1 MMKLKRP
8 VAALLAAVLL
18 LGLLT
23 GCHRENGVSFR
34 VAMGSVPA
42 TLDPALA
49 ATDEEKTV
57 VSHLFE
63 NLMKLQSDGNGGTT
77 AVNGVARSYQC
88 DTTAEGQETYT
99 FKLRS
104 SAAWSDGTK
113 VTAQDFVY
121 AWKRLVD
128 PATGSKNARILD
140 MVAGYSAA
148 RTGEDALQVSAP
160 DDETF
165 VVVLSGRCPYFIDS
179 VCTAAATLPVQSAAA
194 AQENWSMSPDTL
206 VTNGPYTV
214 ASWENDTMLLQ
225 QTDGYHDARRLGPES
240 ISFRFT
246 ADAKTANSLF
256 EKGDADFV
264 LGLTDEAVAKKMD
277 SWMPDYYPETSV
289 VLLNQLS
296 DLTSNENV
304 RRAMGLVID
313 RNAIAE
319 LLGSRTHLAAE
330 GLVTWGIRSTT
341 GGQFRDFGSA
351 VDNDSENYEK
361 NCQTAQELMEEAG
374 YTATKLKSLTPVI
387 MLYESD
393 GTADSLALLLQKT
406 WKEKLGLSVTL
417 KGVSSEEITQ
427 ALERGE
433 YTLAALRVTSDRND
447 ATGFLNRW
455 RMGEEDNY
463 ANFTSSA
470 YDMLLRVAAV
480 SASQEARD
488 AYLEDAERLL
498 IEKGNVIPMYCS
510 TRSWSLSESLPEC
523 LATAWAGTS
532 SPVCIRRVSKS
543 IMRSSGTKALCRF

>member
-179 VCTAAATLPVQSAAA
+179 VCTAAATMPVQSAAA

-214 ASWENDTMLLQ
+214 ASWENGTMLLQ
-225 QTDGYHDARRLGPES
+225 QTDGYYDARRLGPES

-427 ALERGE
+427 ALKRGE

-510 TRSWSLSESLPEC
+510 TRSWSLSESFTGVFGDGLGRYFFTGVHK
-523 LATAWAGTS
+523 A
-532 SPVCIRRVSKS
+532 SK
-543 IMRSSGTKALCRF
+543 

>member
-128 PATGSKNARILD
+128 PATGSKTARILD

-510 TRSWSLSESLPEC
+510 TRSWSLSESFTGVFGDGLGRYFFTGVHK
-523 LATAWAGTS
+523 A
-532 SPVCIRRVSKS
+532 SK
-543 IMRSSGTKALCRF
+543 

>member
-18 LGLLT
+18 LGLLS

-63 NLMKLQSDGNGGTT
+63 NLMKLQSDGSGGTT

-128 PATGSKNARILD
+128 PLTGSKNARILD

-165 VVVLSGRCPYFIDS
+165 VVALSGRCPYFIDS
-179 VCTAAATLPVQSAAA
+179 VCTAAATMPVQSAAA
-194 AQENWSMSPDTL
+194 ARENWSMSPDTL

-225 QTDGYHDARRLGPES
+225 QTDGYHDARRLGPEI

-264 LGLTDEAVAKKMD
+264 LGLTDEAVAKKID

-361 NCQTAQELMEEAG
+361 NCQTAQELMKEAG
-374 YTATKLKSLTPVI
+374 YTAAKLKSLTPVI

-510 TRSWSLSESLPEC
+510 TRSWSLSESFTGVFGDGLGRYFFTGVHK
-523 LATAWAGTS
+523 A
-532 SPVCIRRVSKS
+532 SK
-543 IMRSSGTKALCRF
+543 

>member
-179 VCTAAATLPVQSAAA
+179 VCTAAATMPVQSAAA
-194 AQENWSMSPDTL
+194 AQENWSMSLDTM

-225 QTDGYHDARRLGPES
+225 QTDGYYDARRLGPES

-304 RRAMGLVID
+304 RWAMGLVID

-374 YTATKLKSLTPVI
+374 YTATNLKSLTPVI

-510 TRSWSLSESLPEC
+510 TRSWSLSESFTGVFGDGLGRYFFTGVHK
-523 LATAWAGTS
+523 A
-532 SPVCIRRVSKS
+532 SK
-543 IMRSSGTKALCRF
+543 

>member
-225 QTDGYHDARRLGPES
+225 QTDGYYDARRLGPES

-406 WKEKLGLSVTL
+406 WKEKLGLIVTL
-417 KGVSSEEITQ
+417 KAVSSEEITQ

-470 YDMLLRVAAV
+470 YDMLLREAAV

-510 TRSWSLSESLPEC
+510 TRSWSLSESFTGVFGDGLGRYFFTGVHK
-523 LATAWAGTS
+523 A
-532 SPVCIRRVSKS
+532 SK
-543 IMRSSGTKALCRF
+543 

>member
-18 LGLLT
+18 LGLLS

-63 NLMKLQSDGNGGTT
+63 NLMKLQSDGSGGTT

-113 VTAQDFVY
+113 VTAQAFVY

-165 VVVLSGRCPYFIDS
+165 VVALSGRCPYFIDS
-179 VCTAAATLPVQSAAA
+179 VCTAAATMPVQSAAA

-264 LGLTDEAVAKKMD
+264 LGLTDEAVAKKID

-361 NCQTAQELMEEAG
+361 NCQTAQELMKEAG

-510 TRSWSLSESLPEC
+510 TRSWSLSESFTGVFGDGLGRYFFTGVHK
-523 LATAWAGTS
+523 A
-532 SPVCIRRVSKS
+532 SK
-543 IMRSSGTKALCRF
+543 

>member
-18 LGLLT
+18 LGLLS

-63 NLMKLQSDGNGGTT
+63 NLMKLQSDGSGGTT

-165 VVVLSGRCPYFIDS
+165 VVALSGRCPYFIDS
-179 VCTAAATLPVQSAAA
+179 VCTAAATMPVQSAAA

-264 LGLTDEAVAKKMD
+264 LGLTDEAVAKKID

-319 LLGSRTHLAAE
+319 LLGFRTHLAAE

-361 NCQTAQELMEEAG
+361 NCQTAQELMKEAG

-510 TRSWSLSESLPEC
+510 TRSWSLSESFTGVFGDGLGRYFFTGVHK
-523 LATAWAGTS
+523 A
-532 SPVCIRRVSKS
+532 SK
-543 IMRSSGTKALCRF
+543 

>member
-18 LGLLT
+18 LGLLS

-63 NLMKLQSDGNGGTT
+63 NLMKLQSDGSGGTT

-165 VVVLSGRCPYFIDS
+165 VVALSGRCPYFIDS
-179 VCTAAATLPVQSAAA
+179 VCTAAATMPVQSAAA

-264 LGLTDEAVAKKMD
+264 LGLTDEAVAKKID

-510 TRSWSLSESLPEC
+510 TRSWSLSESFTGVFGDGLGRYFFTGVHK
-523 LATAWAGTS
+523 A
-532 SPVCIRRVSKS
+532 SK
-543 IMRSSGTKALCRF
+543 

>member
-18 LGLLT
+18 LGLLS

-63 NLMKLQSDGNGGTT
+63 NLMKLQSDGSGGTT

-165 VVVLSGRCPYFIDS
+165 VVALSGRCPYFIDS
-179 VCTAAATLPVQSAAA
+179 VCTAAATMPVQSAAA

-264 LGLTDEAVAKKMD
+264 LGLTDEAVAKKID

-361 NCQTAQELMEEAG
+361 NCQTAQELMKEAG

-387 MLYESD
+387 ILYESD

-510 TRSWSLSESLPEC
+510 TRSWSLSESFTGVFGDGLGRYFFTGVHK
-523 LATAWAGTS
+523 A
-532 SPVCIRRVSKS
+532 SK
-543 IMRSSGTKALCRF
+543 

>member
-256 EKGDADFV
+256 EKGDEDFV

-510 TRSWSLSESLPEC
+510 TRSWSLSESFTGVFGDGLGRYFFTGVHK
-523 LATAWAGTS
+523 A
-532 SPVCIRRVSKS
+532 SK
-543 IMRSSGTKALCRF
+543 

>member
-1 MMKLKRP
+1 MTKLKRP

-63 NLMKLQSDGNGGTT
+63 NLMKLQSDGSGGTR

-104 SAAWSDGTK
+104 SAVWSDGTK

-121 AWKRLVD
+121 AWKRLAD

-165 VVVLSGRCPYFIDS
+165 VVALSGRCPYFIDS
-179 VCTAAATLPVQSAAA
+179 VCTAAATMPVQSAAA

-246 ADAKTANSLF
+246 ADAKTANSLY

-264 LGLTDEAVAKKMD
+264 LGLTDEAVAKKID

-361 NCQTAQELMEEAG
+361 NCQTAQELMKEAG
-374 YTATKLKSLTPVI
+374 YTATKLTSLAPVI

-393 GTADSLALLLQKT
+393 GTTDSLALLLQKT

-455 RMGEEDNY
+455 RMGVEDNY

-480 SASQEARD
+480 STSQEARD

-510 TRSWSLSESLPEC
+510 TRSWSLSDSFTGVFGDGLGRYFFTGVHK
-523 LATAWAGTS
+523 A
-532 SPVCIRRVSKS
+532 SK
-543 IMRSSGTKALCRF
+543 

>member
-225 QTDGYHDARRLGPES
+225 QTDGYYEARRLGPES

-510 TRSWSLSESLPEC
+510 TRSWSLSESFTGVFGDGLGRYFFTGVHK
-523 LATAWAGTS
+523 A
-532 SPVCIRRVSKS
+532 SK
-543 IMRSSGTKALCRF
+543 

>member
-18 LGLLT
+18 LGLLA

-34 VAMGSVPA
+34 VAMGSVPV

-63 NLMKLQSDGNGGTT
+63 NLMKLQSDGSGGTT

-128 PATGSKNARILD
+128 PLTGSKNARILD

-165 VVVLSGRCPYFIDS
+165 VVALSGRCPYFIDS
-179 VCTAAATLPVQSAAA
+179 VCTAAATMPVQSAAA
-194 AQENWSMSPDTL
+194 AQENWPMSPDTL

-256 EKGDADFV
+256 EKGDTDFV
-264 LGLTDEAVAKKMD
+264 LGLTDEAVAKKID

-417 KGVSSEEITQ
+417 KGVSGEEITQ

-498 IEKGNVIPMYCS
+498 IEKGNVIPLYCS
-510 TRSWSLSESLPEC
+510 TRSWSLSESFTGVFGDGLGRYFFTGVHK
-523 LATAWAGTS
+523 A
-532 SPVCIRRVSKS
+532 SK
-543 IMRSSGTKALCRF
+543 

>member
-18 LGLLT
+18 LGLLS

-63 NLMKLQSDGNGGTT
+63 NLMKLQSDGSGGTT

-165 VVVLSGRCPYFIDS
+165 VVALSGRCPYFIDS
-179 VCTAAATLPVQSAAA
+179 VCTAAATMPVQSAAA

-264 LGLTDEAVAKKMD
+264 LGLTDEAVAKKID

-361 NCQTAQELMEEAG
+361 NCQTAQELMKEAG

-455 RMGEEDNY
+455 RMGEEDNC

-510 TRSWSLSESLPEC
+510 TRSWSLSESFTGVFGDGLGRYFFTGVHK
-523 LATAWAGTS
+523 A
-532 SPVCIRRVSKS
+532 SK
-543 IMRSSGTKALCRF
+543 

>member
-128 PATGSKNARILD
+128 PATGSKNAKILD

-165 VVVLSGRCPYFIDS
+165 VVALSGRCPYFIDS

-510 TRSWSLSESLPEC
+510 TRSWSLSESFTGVFGDGLGRYFFTGVHK
-523 LATAWAGTS
+523 A
-532 SPVCIRRVSKS
+532 SK
-543 IMRSSGTKALCRF
+543 

>member
-128 PATGSKNARILD
+128 PLTGSKNAKILD

-225 QTDGYHDARRLGPES
+225 QTDGYHDTRRLGPES

-510 TRSWSLSESLPEC
+510 TRSWSLSESFTGVFGDGLGRYFFTGVHK
-523 LATAWAGTS
+523 A
-532 SPVCIRRVSKS
+532 SK
-543 IMRSSGTKALCRF
+543 

>member
-1 MMKLKRP
+1 MTKLKRP

-63 NLMKLQSDGNGGTT
+63 NLMKLQSDGSGGTT

-104 SAAWSDGTK
+104 SAVWSDGTK

-121 AWKRLVD
+121 AWKRLAD

-165 VVVLSGRCPYFIDS
+165 VVALSGRCPYFIDS
-179 VCTAAATLPVQSAAA
+179 VCTAAATMPVQSAAA
-194 AQENWSMSPDTL
+194 AQENWSMAPDTL

-246 ADAKTANSLF
+246 ADAKTANSLY

-264 LGLTDEAVAKKMD
+264 LGLTDEAVAKKID

-361 NCQTAQELMEEAG
+361 NCQTAQELMKEAG

-480 SASQEARD
+480 STSQEARD

-510 TRSWSLSESLPEC
+510 TRSWSLSDSFTGVFGDGLGRYFFTGVHK
-523 LATAWAGTS
+523 A
-532 SPVCIRRVSKS
+532 SK
-543 IMRSSGTKALCRF
+543 

>member
-18 LGLLT
+18 LGLLS

-34 VAMGSVPA
+34 VAMGSVPV

-63 NLMKLQSDGNGGTT
+63 NLMKLQSDGSGGTT

-128 PATGSKNARILD
+128 PLTGSKNARILD

-165 VVVLSGRCPYFIDS
+165 VVALSGRCPYFIDS
-179 VCTAAATLPVQSAAA
+179 VCTAAATMPVQSAAA
-194 AQENWSMSPDTL
+194 ARENWSMSPDTL

-264 LGLTDEAVAKKMD
+264 LGLTDEAVAKKID

-361 NCQTAQELMEEAG
+361 NCQTAQELMKEAG
-374 YTATKLKSLTPVI
+374 YTANKLKSLTPVI

-510 TRSWSLSESLPEC
+510 TRSWSLSESFTGVFGDGLGRYFFTGVHK
-523 LATAWAGTS
+523 A
-532 SPVCIRRVSKS
+532 SK
-543 IMRSSGTKALCRF
+543 

>member
-330 GLVTWGIRSTT
+330 GLVTWGIRSTA

-374 YTATKLKSLTPVI
+374 YTAAKLKSLTPVI

-510 TRSWSLSESLPEC
+510 TRSWSLSESFTGVFGDGLGRYFFTGVHK
-523 LATAWAGTS
+523 A
-532 SPVCIRRVSKS
+532 SK
-543 IMRSSGTKALCRF
+543 

>member
-104 SAAWSDGTK
+104 GAVWSDGTRVK
-113 VTAQDFVY
+113 AGDFVY

-128 PATGSKNARILD
+128 PATGSENAGLLD

-148 RTGEDALQVSAP
+148 RAGNVEALQVSAP
-160 DDETF
+160 DDDTF
-165 VVVLSGRCPYFIDS
+165 VVVLSGRCPYFVDS
-179 VCTAAATLPVQSAAA
+179 VCTAAATMPVRSSAVE
-194 AQENWSMSPDTL
+194 QENWSLSLRTL
-206 VTNGPYTV
+206 LTNGAYTAV
-214 ASWENDTMLLQ
+214 SWENDTLLLQ
-225 QTDGYHDARRLGPES
+225 QTEGYYDARRLGPES

-246 ADAKTANSLF
+246 ADEQTANALF
-256 EKGDADFV
+256 EQGEADFV
-264 LGLTDEAVAKKMD
+264 LGLTDEAVSKKID
-277 SWMPDYYPETSV
+277 SWTPDYYPETSV
-289 VLLNQLS
+289 VLLNGMSTFADS
-296 DLTSNENV
+296 DKV
-304 RRAMGLVID
+304 RRAMSLVID

-319 LLGSRTHLAAE
+319 LLGARTHLAAE
-330 GLVTWGIRSTT
+330 GLVTWGIRSTA
-341 GGQFRDFGSA
+341 GGQFRDYGAA

-361 NCQTAQELMEEAG
+361 NCQTAQELMQEAG
-374 YTATKLKSLTPVI
+374 YTADVLERLEQVV

-393 GTADSLALLLQKT
+393 GTADSLAVFLQKT
-406 WKEKLGLSVTL
+406 WREKLGIQVTL
-417 KGVSSEEITQ
+417 RGVSASEITK
-427 ALERGE
+427 ALEQGE
-433 YTLAALRVTSDRND
+433 YTLAALRITSDRND

-455 RMGEEDNY
+455 RTGNEGNY
-463 ANFTSSA
+463 ANFDSSA
-470 YDMLLRVAAV
+470 YDMLLGVASV
-480 SASQEARD
+480 SASKEARD

-498 IEKGNVIPMYCS
+498 LEKGNVIPLYHS
-510 TRSWSLSESLPEC
+510 TRSWSLSEKYTGLFGDG
-523 LATAWAGTS
+523 LGRYFFTGIHAAG
-532 SPVCIRRVSKS
+532 K
-543 IMRSSGTKALCRF
+543 

>member
-179 VCTAAATLPVQSAAA
+179 VCTAAATMPVQSAAA

-214 ASWENDTMLLQ
+214 ASWENGTMLLQ
-225 QTDGYHDARRLGPES
+225 QTDGYYDARRLGPES

-510 TRSWSLSESLPEC
+510 TRSWSLSESFTGVFGDGLGRYFFTGVHK
-523 LATAWAGTS
+523 A
-532 SPVCIRRVSKS
+532 SK
-543 IMRSSGTKALCRF
+543 

>member
-63 NLMKLQSDGNGGTT
+63 NLMKLQSDGSGGTT

-225 QTDGYHDARRLGPES
+225 QTDGYYDARRLGPES

-510 TRSWSLSESLPEC
+510 TRSWSLSESFTGVFGDGLGRYFFTGVHK
-523 LATAWAGTS
+523 A
-532 SPVCIRRVSKS
+532 SK
-543 IMRSSGTKALCRF
+543 